1 MVCRMARMRRPTPNY
16 GEDEDQKD
24 SRAFHFGR
32 LSEEEI
38 RHGHRHDVPEDCE
51 DPASYRSAACFAL
64 DLALGPVF
72 APKPRLCGVFDFEP
86 LPLLQQLRAI
96 EGAKDQSEADH
107 HEEGADEKQ
116 RPDGGMAVV

>member
-32 LSEEEI
+32 LSQEEI
-38 RHGHRHDVPEDCE
+38 RHGHRDGVPENCE
-51 DPASYRSAACFAL
+51 DPSGNCTAARLAVG
-64 DLALGPVF
+64 LALGPVF
-72 APKPRLCGVFDFEP
+72 APKPRFGGVFDLKP
-86 LPLLQQLRAI
+86 LLPLQQLRAI
-96 EGAKDQSEADH
+96 EGGKNQSDADH

-116 RPDGGMAVV
+116 RPDRGMALV